1 MLVKYSPW
9 HLSDKAWG
17 FKIEDG
23 DFAGTTISIN
33 DVSLPDDGS
42 DMVMDFNYVTFP
54 KGKEEKDLNT
64 ESFNLVMNFIMNDI
78 LTKAI
83 ENYEGNK

>member
-33 DVSLPDDGS
+33 NVSLPEDGS
-42 DMVMDFNYVTFP
+42 DMVLDFNYVTFP

-64 ESFNLVMNFIMNDI
+64 ESFDLAMNFIMNDI

>member
-1 MLVKYSPW
+1 MLAKYSPW

-23 DFAGTTISIN
+23 EYAGTTISIN
-33 DVSLPDDGS
+33 DLSLPNDGS
-42 DMVMDFNYVTFP
+42 EMVLDFNYVTFP
-54 KGKEEKDLNT
+54 KGKKEKDMNN
-64 ESFNLVMNFIMNDI
+64 ESFNLVINYIMNDI

-83 ENYEGNK
+83 KEFEGNK

>member
-1 MLVKYSPW
+1 
-9 HLSDKAWG
+9 
-17 FKIEDG
+17 
-23 DFAGTTISIN
+23 
-33 DVSLPDDGS
+33 LPDDGS